1 MLRWPGH
8 IKAGSVEN
16 GIISHLDFLPTLL
29 AAAGVPDVTEQ
40 LLKGM
45 KVGNET
51 FKVHLDGYNMLP
63 YLTGQTKEDPRKNFM
78 YFSDEADLMAM
89 RYDNFKVVF
98 MEQRAPGTMQIWA
111 EPFVTLRLP
120 KIYNLR
126 TDPYERADVTSNTYW
141 DWIFDHAFI
150 YVPVQ
155 TEVGKFLET
164 FKEYPPSQKTGSF
177 SVDKVI
183 EQMQNNTGQH

>member
-1 MLRWPGH
+1 
-8 IKAGSVEN
+8 
-16 GIISHLDFLPTLL
+16 
-29 AAAGVPDVTEQ
+29 
-40 LLKGM
+40 M

-51 FKVHLDGYNMLP
+51 FKVHLDGFNMLP
-63 YLTGQTKEDPRKNFM
+63 YLTGQTKEDPRNSFI
-78 YFSDEADLMAM
+78 YFSDEADLTAM

-98 MEQRAPGTMQIWA
+98 MEQRATGTMQIWA
-111 EPFVTLRLP
+111 EPFVPLRLP
-120 KIYNLR
+120 KIFNLR
-126 TDPYERADVTSNTYW
+126 TDPYERADITSNTYW

-155 TEVGKFLET
+155 VEVGEFLSS

-183 EQMQNNTGQH
+183 EQLQNNTSQH